1 MSILQSAEKWELDEL
16 VTAYTGIIKHLT
28 VEDKNGVRV
37 VGTDGLV
44 EYYQSRLD
52 DVQDELNKRK

>member
-1 MSILQSAEKWELDEL
+1 MSILQEAEKWELDEL
-16 VTAYTGIIKHLT
+16 VRSYTDMIKHLT

-52 DVQDELNKRK
+52 DVQAELNKRK